1 MESRTGSTF
10 CLYDCLASGVIG
22 MLTIG
27 VHRRATVKFMMDA
40 LNFIQNQAGAMPKKV
55 YDRFT
60 DKKQD
65 YLSVFDVITRIKLIS
80 RASEKNKPDNALD
93 TPGDNQPKTSFLAKT

>member
-1 MESRTGSTF
+1 MCRLESISFDMESRTGSTF

-55 YDRFT
+55 YDRNV
-60 DKKQD
+60 DKQQD
-65 YLSVFDVITRIKLIS
+65 YLSVFDVISRVKLIN
-80 RASEKNKPDNALD
+80 RAAEK
-93 TPGDNQPKTSFLAKT
+93 